1 MKDWRLAADK
11 VIMLSKYSS
20 YIFCFLISILVVAL
34 YVNDFSPLTRLQWQ
48 VQDIM
53 YSFRGENNYSSDIVL
68 VNIDDATINQY
79 DQWPWN
85 RDKMADLLA
94 AVGSGSPKTVLLDI
108 ILEQDTQQDTLGF
121 TEVLAGQMSWMKNV
135 IIPFEITPEEFR
147 NQRISNPKYL
157 KQYSVAVDNNLG
169 VLDESA
175 TLLARKVFLPPD
187 QICQYSS
194 GLGFK
199 YNVYDGDREI
209 RWSPLAIH
217 YEGYYYP
224 SSALLAAAHQL
235 GVEPSSIM
243 VNGGRSVKLGRIEI
257 PTNKSGELFVNYNKP
272 GKSFQ
277 KYSAANILNET
288 VDPSVLAGK
297 LVIISTNS
305 KSVGDYFSTPVSS
318 SQSGSEIQANIIE
331 NIIHA
336 NFITRIDATP
346 GIDMLT
352 LFGLG
357 ILFAFILP
365 RVSLLYRFVILM
377 VCFFVLA
384 NLNFVLFNFY
394 KILAQPLYIGLE
406 LFLLLL
412 ASPILDNEFLSNL
425 SVFKGKIESSG
436 TTKLPKI
443 DLEHQNIPSSQP
455 IRSTTSV
462 QSKPVPRPHQ
472 TNAEFENTVAA
483 DHITKDD
490 SNQTIKADSSAAQ
503 PDAQPENH
511 SSIEHSPVLLDA
523 DNNGVIDQ
531 IETKQKST
539 PPPPQPKEKSLS
551 ASDSNL
557 INKSLGRYKVIEVLG
572 QGAMGTVYKGIDPAI
587 NRNVALK
594 TIRLDF
600 VSDPE
605 ELNELKERLF
615 REARAAG
622 MLSHSNIV
630 TIYDVG
636 TEDKLQYIAME
647 YLEGQTLEDMIRR
660 KVKFNYR
667 IITEIITQ
675 ICSALDYAHRQGIV
689 HRDIKPAN
697 IMILKNYVVK
707 VMDFGIARIDSTS
720 MTRTGI
726 AMGTPNYI
734 SPEQLQGK
742 AIDSRC
748 DIFSLGVVM
757 YEMLLNKRPFI
768 GENLTSLIYNI
779 VNNQPESPSSIDQS
793 IPTLFDRVIDRALQK
808 NPEERFQKASEIS
821 SALSDFIDSFS
832 SKKGASV

>member
-1 MKDWRLAADK
+1 
-11 VIMLSKYSS
+11 MLSKYSS
-20 YIFCFLISILVVAL
+20 YVLCFLISILVVAL

-48 VQDIM
+48 IQDTM
-53 YSFRGENNYSSDIVL
+53 YSFRGEKNFSSDIVL
-68 VNIDDATINQY
+68 VNIDDATLKQY
-79 DQWPWN
+79 GQWPWN
-85 RDKMADLLA
+85 RDKTADLIA
-94 AVGSGSPKTVLLDI
+94 AIGSGSPKTVLLDI
-108 ILEQDTQQDTLGF
+108 IIEQDTEQDTLGF
-121 TEVLAGQMSWMKNV
+121 TEVMAGQMSWMNNV
-135 IIPFEITPEEFR
+135 IIPFEVTPAEFR
-147 NQRISNPKYL
+147 NQKISNPKFL
-157 KQYSVAVDNNLG
+157 KQYSVAVNNSLG
-169 VLDESA
+169 VLDENA
-175 TLLARKVFLPPD
+175 ALLARKIFLPPD
-187 QICQYSS
+187 KICQYSS

-199 YNVYDGDREI
+199 YSVYDDDRKV
-209 RWSPLAIH
+209 RWTPLVIH

-224 SSALLAAAHQL
+224 STALLAAASQL
-235 GVEPSSIM
+235 GVEPSSIK
-243 VNGGRSVKLGRIEI
+243 VIGGHSVKVGGVEI
-257 PTNKSGELFVNYNKP
+257 PTNKGGELFINYNRQ
-272 GKSFQ
+272 GHSFKQ
-277 KYSAANILNET
+277 VSATDILNEA
-288 VDPSVLAGK
+288 VASSIFAGK
-297 LVIISTNS
+297 LVIISINS
-305 KSVGDYFSTPVSS
+305 ESIGEYYSTPVSS
-318 SQSGSEIQANIIE
+318 SLSAGEIQANIIE
-331 NIIHA
+331 NIVHA
-336 NFITRIDATP
+336 NFINRIDATP
-346 GIDMLT
+346 GIDMLI

-406 LFLLLL
+406 LLLLLL
-412 ASPILDNEFLSNL
+412 ASPVLDNEFLSNL
-425 SVFKGKIESSG
+425 SIFKGKIDASG
-436 TTKLPKI
+436 TTRLPKI
-443 DLEHQNIPSSQP
+443 ELERQNIPDSQ
-455 IRSTTSV
+455 STPPAKT
-462 QSKPVPRPHQ
+462 KRGPKPHQ
-472 TNAEFENTVAA
+472 TNAEFENTVAS
-483 DHITKDD
+483 DGLTNDD
-490 SNQTIKADSSAAQ
+490 CNQTVEADSLKTVATSAEE
-503 PDAQPENH
+503 PTT
-511 SSIEHSPVLLDA
+511 IKHSPVSSDIG
-523 DNNGVIDQ
+523 DNKVVDQ
-531 IETKQKST
+531 SKAIQDST
-539 PPPPQPKEKSLS
+539 PPPPPLPQQSEAPQEYVPS
-551 ASDSNL
+551 ASDKQL
-557 INKSLGRYKVIEVLG
+557 INKSLGRYKVLETLG
-572 QGAMGTVYKGIDPAI
+572 QGAMGTVYKGTDPAI

-605 ELNELKERLF
+605 EMNELKERLF

-622 MLSHSNIV
+622 MLSHPNIV

-636 TEDKLQYIAME
+636 TENNLQYIAME

-675 ICSALDYAHRQGIV
+675 ICSAMDYAHNQGIV

-697 IMILKNYVVK
+697 IMILKDYVVK

-742 AIDSRC
+742 AVDNRC

-779 VNNQPESPSSIDQS
+779 VNNQPVAPSSIDPS

-808 NPEERFQKASEIS
+808 NPDERFQKASEIS

-832 SKKGASV
+832 SKKSPSL

>member
-1 MKDWRLAADK
+1 
-11 VIMLSKYSS
+11 MLSKYSS
-20 YIFCFLISILVVAL
+20 YILCFLISILVVAF
-34 YVNDFSPLTRLQWQ
+34 YVNGFSPLTRLQWQ
-48 VQDIM
+48 IQDIM
-53 YSFRGENNYSSDIVL
+53 YSFRGERNFSSDIVL
-68 VNIDDATINQY
+68 VNIDDRTLRQY
-79 DQWPWN
+79 GQWPWN
-85 RDKMADLLA
+85 RDKIADLMA
-94 AVGSGSPKTVLLDI
+94 AIGSGNPKTVLLDI
-108 ILEQDTQQDTLGF
+108 IIEHDTEQDTLGF
-121 TEVLAGQMSWMKNV
+121 TEVMAGQMSWMKNV
-135 IIPFEITPEEFR
+135 IIPFEVTPAEFR
-147 NQRISNPKYL
+147 NQKISNPKFL
-157 KQYSVAVDNNLG
+157 KQYSVAVNNSLG

-175 TLLARKVFLPPD
+175 ALLARKIFLPPD
-187 QICQYSS
+187 KICQYSS
-194 GLGFK
+194 GLGFR
-199 YNVYDGDREI
+199 YHVYDSDRKV
-209 RWSPLAIH
+209 RWSPLVIH

-224 SSALLAAAHQL
+224 STALLAAAHQL
-235 GVEPSSIM
+235 GVDASSIM
-243 VNGGRSVKLGRIEI
+243 VEGGNSVKVGRSEV
-257 PTNKSGELFVNYNKP
+257 PTNKSGELFINYNKP
-272 GKSFQ
+272 GESFRQ
-277 KYSAANILNET
+277 ISATDILSEV
-288 VDPSVLAGK
+288 VDPSVFAGK
-297 LVIISTNS
+297 MAIISITS
-305 KSVGDYFSTPVSS
+305 ESIGEYYSTPVSS
-318 SQSGSEIQANIIE
+318 SQSGNVIQANVIE

-346 GIDMLT
+346 GVDMLT

-412 ASPILDNEFLSNL
+412 ASPFLDNEFLSNL
-425 SVFKGKIESSG
+425 SIFRGRIDSSG
-436 TTKLPKI
+436 TARLPKI
-443 DLEHQNIPSSQP
+443 DLERHNLSDSQP
-455 IRSTTSV
+455 LQPAPLTESE
-462 QSKPVPRPHQ
+462 KAPRPHQ
-472 TNAEFENTVAA
+472 TNAEFEKTVAG
-483 DHITKDD
+483 DQIIGSD
-490 SNQTIKADSSAAQ
+490 SNETMKADASETIASQAEKQASLE
-503 PDAQPENH
+503 P
-511 SSIEHSPVLLDA
+511 SPVSLDTGNNDVA
-523 DNNGVIDQ
+523 NQPVTEPDNAP
-531 IETKQKST
+531 SS
-539 PPPPQPKEKSLS
+539 PPPQDYMPS
-551 ASDSNL
+551 ASDRQL
-557 INKSLGRYKVIEVLG
+557 INKSLGRYKVLETLG
-572 QGAMGTVYKGIDPAI
+572 QGSMGTVYKGIDPAI

-605 ELNELKERLF
+605 EMNELKERLF

-622 MLSHSNIV
+622 MLSHPNIV

-636 TEDKLQYIAME
+636 SENKLQYIAME
-647 YLEGQTLEDMIRR
+647 YLEGQTLENMIRR

-675 ICSALDYAHRQGIV
+675 ICSALDYAHNQGIV

-697 IMILKNYVVK
+697 IMILKDYAVK

-742 AIDSRC
+742 PVDSRC

-757 YEMLLNKRPFI
+757 YEMLLNKRPFH

-779 VNNQPESPSSIDQS
+779 VNNQPEPPSKTDPS

-808 NPEERFQKASEIS
+808 DPDERFQKASEIS

-832 SKKGASV
+832 SKKSSTV

>member
-1 MKDWRLAADK
+1 
-11 VIMLSKYSS
+11 MLSKYSS
-20 YIFCFLISILVVAL
+20 YILCFLISILVVTL
-34 YVNDFSPLTRLQWQ
+34 YINDFSPLKRLQWQ
-48 VQDIM
+48 VQDVM
-53 YSFRGENNYSSDIVL
+53 YSFRGEKNFSSDIVL
-68 VNIDDATINQY
+68 INIDDKTLRQY
-79 DQWPWN
+79 GQWPWN
-85 RDKMADLLA
+85 RDKIADLLA
-94 AVGSGSPKTVLLDI
+94 AVGSGQPKTVVLDI
-108 ILEQDTQQDTLGF
+108 ILEQDTEQDTLGF
-121 TEVLAGQMSWMKNV
+121 TEIMAGQMSWMKNV
-135 IIPFEITPEEFR
+135 IIPYEITPAEFR
-147 NQRISNPKYL
+147 NQKISNPKFL
-157 KQYSVAVDNNLG
+157 RQYSLDVDNSLG
-169 VLDESA
+169 VLDENA
-175 TLLARKVFLPPD
+175 ALLARKVFLPPS
-187 QICQYSS
+187 QVCRYSS
-194 GLGFK
+194 GLGFR
-199 YNVYDGDREI
+199 YNVYDDDRKI
-209 RWSPLAIH
+209 RWSPLVMH
-217 YEGYYYP
+217 FNGYYYP
-224 SSALLAAAHQL
+224 STALLAAAHQL
-235 GVEPSSIM
+235 GVKASAIM
-243 VNGGRSVKLGRIEI
+243 VNGGRSVKVGKIEI
-257 PTNKSGELFVNYNKP
+257 PTNESGELFINYNK
-272 GKSFQ
+272 KDESFRQ
-277 KYSAANILNET
+277 ISAADILDE
-288 VDPSVLAGK
+288 VIDPAIFAGK
-297 LVIISTNS
+297 LAIISISS
-305 KSVGDYFSTPVSS
+305 KLIAEYYSTPVSS
-318 SQSGSEIQANIIE
+318 SLGVSEVQANIIE

-336 NFITRIDATP
+336 NFINRIDAAP
-346 GIDMLT
+346 GVDLLT

-425 SVFKGKIESSG
+425 SIFEGNIDSSG

-443 DLEHQNIPSSQP
+443 NLEQHDMPASQVQQPTPSAHP
-455 IRSTTSV
+455 E
-462 QSKPVPRPHQ
+462 PAPRPHQ
-472 TNAEFENTVAA
+472 TDAEFEKTTAA
-483 DHITKDD
+483 DQPDNED
-490 SNQTIKADSSAAQ
+490 SDQTIKAGSSETTASQAEKQ
-503 PDAQPENH
+503 PT
-511 SSIEHSPVLLDA
+511 IEHSHSSLDTG
-523 DNNGVIDQ
+523 DNGVVNQTEAVQDGV
-531 IETKQKST
+531 
-539 PPPPQPKEKSLS
+539 PPPSQHKDIHSE
-551 ASDSNL
+551 SDSRL
-557 INKSLGRYKVIEVLG
+557 INKSLGRYKVLEILG

-600 VSDPE
+600 VSDQE

-636 TEDKLQYIAME
+636 TEENLQYIAME

-667 IITEIITQ
+667 IISEIITQ
-675 ICSALDYAHRQGIV
+675 ICSALDYAHNQGIV

-697 IMILKNYVVK
+697 IMVLKNYVIK

-742 AIDSRC
+742 AVDNRC

-757 YEMLLNKRPFI
+757 YEMLVNKRPFH

-779 VNNQPESPSSIDQS
+779 VNNKPEPPSSIDQS

-808 NPEERFQKASEIS
+808 DPEERFQKASEIS
-821 SALSDFIDSFS
+821 SALSDFIDSFL
-832 SKKGASV
+832 SKKKTTV

>member
-1 MKDWRLAADK
+1 
-11 VIMLSKYSS
+11 MLSKYSS

-53 YSFRGENNYSSDIVL
+53 YSFRGEKNFSSDIVM

-79 DQWPWN
+79 NQWPWN
-85 RDKMADLLA
+85 RDKIADLVA
-94 AVGSGSPKTVLLDI
+94 AVGSGLPKTVLLDI
-108 ILEQDTQQDTLGF
+108 ILEQDTEQDTLGF

-135 IIPFEITPEEFR
+135 IVPFEITPEEFR
-147 NQRISNPKYL
+147 NQRISNPKFL

-175 TLLARKVFLPPD
+175 TLLARKIFLPPD

-194 GLGFK
+194 GIGFK
-199 YNVYDGDREI
+199 YNVYDGDRKI
-209 RWSPLAIH
+209 RWSPLVIH

-224 SSALLAAAHQL
+224 STALLAAAHQL
-235 GVEPSSIM
+235 GIEPSSIK

-257 PTNKSGELFVNYNKP
+257 PTNKSGELFVNYNKQ
-272 GKSFQ
+272 GESFQ

-288 VDPSVLAGK
+288 VDPSVFASK

-305 KSVGDYFSTPVSS
+305 KSVGEYFSTPVSS
-318 SQSGSEIQANIIE
+318 SQSGAEIQANIIE

-336 NFITRIDATP
+336 NFIKRIDATP

-425 SVFKGKIESSG
+425 TVFKGKIEGSG
-436 TTKLPKI
+436 TTRLPKI
-443 DLEHQNIPSSQP
+443 DLGHQDMPASQP
-455 IRSTTSV
+455 MRPTTSV
-462 QSKPVPRPHQ
+462 QSKPAPRPHQ

-483 DHITKDD
+483 GQITNDD
-490 SNQTIKADSSAAQ
+490 SNQTIKADSSETIAS
-503 PDAQPENH
+503 QPEKQ
-511 SSIEHSPVLLDA
+511 SSIEHSPVSLDT
-523 DNNGVIDQ
+523 DNNKVVDKNTIVDNAPP
-531 IETKQKST
+531 
-539 PPPPQPKEKSLS
+539 PPPPQPEEISLS
-551 ASDSNL
+551 ASDSQL

-622 MLSHSNIV
+622 MLSHTNIV

-636 TEDKLQYIAME
+636 TENNLQYIAME

-675 ICSALDYAHRQGIV
+675 ICSALDYAHKQGIV

-697 IMILKNYVVK
+697 IMILNNYVVK

-742 AIDSRC
+742 AIDNRC

-779 VNNQPESPSSIDQS
+779 VNNQPEMPSSIDQS

-808 NPEERFQKASEIS
+808 NPEERFQKAGEIS

-832 SKKGASV
+832 SKKGSTV